1 MSDEK
6 NTNIYKSGTLDND
19 SWNDYSFLGK
29 LMIIM
34 GVICLI
40 CITIIVIAFT
50 IYSCKVLI

>member
-6 NTNIYKSGTLDND
+6 NTNIYNSGTLDND

-50 IYSCKVLI
+50 IYSCRVLI